1 MANDFDVAFPTLS
14 DRDLQALAARGHPR
28 EVHAGDLLF
37 EVAGPRYKERMMSFI
52 DR

>member
-37 EVAGPRYKERMMSFI
+37 EEG
-52 DR
+52 DRRKGRRTQMTSC